1 MSFTYITHRLGS
13 TSTGSTYADHLAMVN
28 KSSLS
33 QIAEF
38 LSVPLP
44 QSWSKDK
51 MVDTL
56 VRFVQDHPQEILRRL
71 SLKELDLLNDCITI
85 GENHSVER
93 AKRYYYDDV
102 KMLLFVSVG
111 EDKKARKEHYL
122 LSDDLRLLFVDH
134 IDEALQV
141 AKVEEQHKK
150 REAKQKDL
158 PLPNDSQTSAIPMAE
173 MAAKYLADLFEE
185 DYGEVDEWELDD
197 DFETQDYQEID
208 RLVACVTN
216 EELQSRNYSF
226 SKPMLDDIRAL
237 DSDKQQIVLRYFYKL
252 IKTVVKDPMFM
263 RRNQFIE
270 SFHAM
275 ESDDT
280 SDTSL
285 YTYFAVNDMDSFL
298 TEIDYWSPMDFFRL
312 RDSLGKLIL
321 AFGKEEGR

>member
-1 MSFTYITHRLGS
+1 MGS

-38 LSVPLP
+38 LSVTLP

-56 VRFVQDHPQEILRRL
+56 VRFVQDHPQEVLHRL

-150 REAKQKDL
+150 REAKQKGL
-158 PLPNDSQTSAIPMAE
+158 PSPNDSQTSAIPMAE

-185 DYGEVDEWELDD
+185 DNGEVDEWELDD
-197 DFETQDYQEID
+197 DFETQEYQEID

-226 SKPMLDDIRAL
+226 SKPMLNDIRAL

-298 TEIDYWSPMDFFRL
+298 TEIDYWSPMYFFRL

-321 AFGKEEGR
+321 ALGEEGR